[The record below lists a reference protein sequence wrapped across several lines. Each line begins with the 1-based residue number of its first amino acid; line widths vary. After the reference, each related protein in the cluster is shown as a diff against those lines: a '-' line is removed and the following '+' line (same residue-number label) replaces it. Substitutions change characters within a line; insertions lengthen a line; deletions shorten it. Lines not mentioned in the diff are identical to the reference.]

1 MWRKLFIKHLVETNQ
16 VLKIMYHKH
25 GYYPILNLPEKLE
38 TKEEI
43 ISFGSE
49 IKDAIRFPE
58 YAYLKNNKQIKEKY
72 K

>member
-1 MWRKLFIKHLVETNQ
+1 MWRRLFIKHLVETNKC
-16 VLKIMYHKH
+16 LKIMYKKH
-25 GYYPILNLPEKLE
+25 GYYPMLNLPEKLE

-43 ISFGSE
+43 VQFGSE